1 VERSEPCA
9 EQCQRVRRGTV
20 NDDVKQTRRDGTS
33 STGSGK
39 DLFATSYAEAGQD
52 DLCKEENKQVVTVL
66 FVCRVHAHVPH
77 SHADAPSLKS
87 PHRTSVRAQGV
98 PPIGRVALKGSLFS
112 YKPLSLSL
120 GRNTS
125 KKQL

>member
-1 VERSEPCA
+1 M
-9 EQCQRVRRGTV
+9 

-33 STGSGK
+33 STGSK

-77 SHADAPSLKS
+77 SHADAPSLNS
-87 PHRTSVRAQGV
+87 PHRTSVR
-98 PPIGRVALKGSLFS
+98 GSHRLV
-112 YKPLSLSL
+112 
-120 GRNTS
+120 G
-125 KKQL
+125 

>member
-1 VERSEPCA
+1 MERSEPCA

-39 DLFATSYAEAGQD
+39 DLFATSYSEAGQD

-87 PHRTSVRAQGV
+87 PHRTSVR
-98 PPIGRVALKGSLFS
+98 GSHRLV
-112 YKPLSLSL
+112 
-120 GRNTS
+120 G
-125 KKQL
+125 